1 MKPFQAKT
9 VVRISRRTILA
20 GGLALLGGC
29 SLNNAAVRSQSPEDA
44 DAAGSKTRLVG
55 DVAVPDGMSPMRVE
69 SVALVTGLLDTGSD
83 PAPSPQRAVLLGELQ
98 KRGVQN
104 PNQLLASPTTALVLV
119 QGFLRPGIQKG
130 DRFDV
135 ELRIPERDE
144 TSSLRGGWLME
155 TRLRV
160 FAVGEL
166 DGRIHDGKP
175 LALAEG
181 PILVD
186 PSADEKDRV
195 ALCRG
200 RVLGG
205 GVALD
210 SRPLRLILK
219 PDQQSVFVS
228 AQIGTALDKRF
239 NTFSRG
245 LKRGVAT
252 PKTDRYVDLVV
263 HPRYKD
269 NIERYMLVVAAVP
282 LRETA
287 PERASRLAVLERQ
300 LFDPLTSASAALR
313 LEAIGKEGIDT
324 LRKGLQATDPE
335 VRFYSAEALAY
346 LDDVEAAKPLAES
359 AQKEPA
365 FRAFALAALSAMD
378 DKGRVA
384 AYEALRNLLDVQS
397 AETRYGAF
405 RALWAMNSSD
415 RLIRGETLKDQF
427 SYHLLKTSGPPMIH
441 VTRSYR
447 PEIVLFGADQRF
459 RTPLALQAGNHI
471 AVNGTSGDTVT
482 VSKFVPGEPDQ
493 KRQISTKV
501 DDVIR
506 TIVELGGTYPDV
518 VQVLQQAKTT
528 QSLASRFEVDAVPQ
542 VGRTYARGGV
552 EGAQEEEKSE
562 FVAANPAP
570 DLFADPSAKAKKRP
584 KPAASAKEAD
594 EPEKKPGAIK
604 SFFNKVTGRA
614 AS

>member
-1 MKPFQAKT
+1 MKPSQTQT
-9 VVRISRRTILA
+9 VVRISRRAILA

-29 SLNNAAVRSQSPEDA
+29 SMNNAAVRSQSPEDT
-44 DAAGSKTRLVG
+44 DATSTKTRLVG
-55 DVAVPDGMSPMRVE
+55 DVAVPDGMSPIRVE
-69 SVALVTGLLDTGSD
+69 AVALVTGLADTGSD

-98 KRGVQN
+98 TRGVRN
-104 PNQLLASPTTALVLV
+104 PNQVLASPATALVLV

-135 ELRIPERDE
+135 ELRTPERDE

-155 TRLRV
+155 TRLQIL
-160 FAVGEL
+160 AVGST
-166 DGRIHDGKP
+166 DGKFHNSNA

-186 PSADEKDRV
+186 PSADENDRV

-210 SRPLRLILK
+210 SRPLRLVLK
-219 PDQQSVFVS
+219 PKERSVFVS
-228 AQIGTALDKRF
+228 SQIGTALDKRF

-252 PKTDRYVDLVV
+252 PKTDQYVELVV

-282 LRETA
+282 LREAA

-300 LFDPLTSASAALR
+300 LLDPLTSSTAALR
-313 LEAIGKEGIDT
+313 LEAIGREGIET
-324 LRKGLQATDPE
+324 LRKGLRATDPE

-346 LDDVEAAKPLAES
+346 LDDGEAAIPLAEA

-384 AYEALRNLLDVQS
+384 AYEALRNLLDVSS

-415 RLIRGETLKDQF
+415 HVIRGEMLKDQF
-427 SYHLLKTSGPPMIH
+427 HYHILKTGGPPMIH
-441 VTRSYR
+441 VTRTYR

-459 RTPLALQAGNHI
+459 QTPVALQAGNHI
-471 AVNGTSGDTVT
+471 AVNGAAGETVT
-482 VSKFVPGEPDQ
+482 VSKFVAGEPDQ
-493 KRQISTKV
+493 KRQVSTKI

-506 TIVELGGTYPDV
+506 TVVELGGTYPDV
-518 VQVLQQAKTT
+518 VQMLQQAKAT
-528 QSLASRFEVDAVPQ
+528 QSLASRFEVDAVPR
-542 VGRTYARGGV
+542 VGRTYARGGI
-552 EGAQEEEKSE
+552 EAGADDQKAE

-570 DLFADPSAKAKKRP
+570 DLFADPSAKAKSRP
-584 KPAASAKEAD
+584 KRAAAPQDVE
-594 EPEKKPGAIK
+594 EEKPGAVK
-604 SFFNKVTGRA
+604 TFFNKLTGK
-614 AS
+614 